1 MKRRVLLLGTV
12 AGATGARSLVAQTA
26 MRRVGVL
33 EAAAGAANMPRRAA
47 FLRGLRGLGWEEG
60 RNLEMRFVSAD
71 GNEDRLDTLARELV
85 TARMEVIATSA
96 AISTRSLLRA
106 TRSVPVVMVT
116 VADPVGNGFV
126 QSLAR
131 PGGNVTG
138 LSNQQE
144 DVLGKVIEALV
155 QLVPAARRVAVVI
168 NGNSPAQAAYRRAT
182 TAAAAVLG
190 RHCPVLTVNSPA
202 EIAALASQV
211 REAAAQAV
219 VVTADPLF
227 TGHATALGAALTGTR
242 LPVAYGLRLHLA
254 HGGVLSFGVNF
265 EANWEYAARFVDRI
279 LKGTRPADIPVELP
293 MRFELVVSRGNTRAM
308 GLRIPDTLL
317 ARADEIID

>member
-1 MKRRVLLLGTV
+1 MKRRALLLG
-12 AGATGARSLVAQTA
+12 AAASATSARSLVAQTTV
-26 MRRVGVL
+26 RRVGVL
-33 EAAAGAANMPRRAA
+33 EVAATPVNLQRRAA
-47 FLRGLRGLGWEEG
+47 FLRGLRGLGWDEG
-60 RNLEMRFVSAD
+60 KNLAVRFVSAE
-71 GNEDRLDTLARELV
+71 GSEDRLDSLARELIA
-85 TARMEVIATSA
+85 TGMEVIATSA
-96 AISTRSLLRA
+96 ATSTRALLRA
-106 TRSVPVVMVT
+106 TRSVPVVMVN

-144 DVLGKVIEALV
+144 DVLGKVIETLL
-155 QLVPAARRVAVVI
+155 QFVPAARRVAVVI
-168 NGNSPAQAAYRRAT
+168 NSNSPAQAAYRRAT
-182 TAAAAVLG
+182 AAAAAALA
-190 RHCPVLTVNSPA
+190 RQCPVLGVNSPA

-227 TGHATALGAALTGTR
+227 TGHASSLGAALAATR
-242 LPVAYGLRLHLA
+242 LPVAYGLRMHLA
-254 HGGVLSFGVNF
+254 HGGVVSFGVNF

-279 LKGTRPADIPVELP
+279 LKGARPADIPVELP
-293 MRFELVVSRGNTRAM
+293 TRFELVVSRGNTRAL